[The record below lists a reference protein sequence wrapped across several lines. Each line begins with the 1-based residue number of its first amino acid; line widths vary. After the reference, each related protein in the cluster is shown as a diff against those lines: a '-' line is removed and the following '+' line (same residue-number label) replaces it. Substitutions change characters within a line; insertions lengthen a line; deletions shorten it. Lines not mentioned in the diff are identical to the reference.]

1 MNCEQRKSKSKG
13 RQLFILNLG
22 LLGIRKSTHTTCVE
36 TSAISKERGW
46 IVKEYF
52 EQGIFNVKGKAK
64 HKNETLSHI
73 FINRESGGRLVL
85 LGCQKLKANNT
96 SATRCLLF
104 S

>member
-1 MNCEQRKSKSKG
+1 M
-13 RQLFILNLG
+13 
-22 LLGIRKSTHTTCVE
+22 
-36 TSAISKERGW
+36 
-46 IVKEYF
+46 
-52 EQGIFNVKGKAK
+52 KGKAK